1 MSSGLFSR
9 KKIYNKQK
17 AVLIAHEAFVS
28 EEYLVE
34 DRTVIGYLVVFHFDE
49 DGLPDESAPLG
60 PVGVG
65 YHSYAFPVSPLCGT
79 VCFWNS

>member
-34 DRTVIGYLVVFHFDE
+34 DRTVVGYLVVFHVKPNKETLMEIFLKFE
-49 DGLPDESAPLG
+49 
-60 PVGVG
+60 
-65 YHSYAFPVSPLCGT
+65 H
-79 VCFWNS
+79 